1 MLLFSFSST
10 PQVRWF
16 VLKAFMERHALVRI
30 FYTDT
35 DVMLFAD
42 VTGYVDLHLSRT
54 YVALAK
60 RWDGWV
66 AEGMLQYSRSTLKPC
81 ADRLLLR
88 HLKRRVG
95 G

>member
-1 MLLFSFSST
+1 MCRLRNSDFTFLPPFPPSP

-30 FYTDT
+30 FYVDN

-54 YVALAK
+54 YIALAK

-66 AEGMLQYSRSTLKPC
+66 GRW
-81 ADRLLLR
+81 
-88 HLKRRVG
+88 VG
-95 G
+95 GPGGGGACCG